1 MPKNSNLLS
10 HPAINIFSNNKPS
23 IGSDFI
29 ELQSVDSTNNYAMAK
44 VHAGLALH
52 GTAYFAHEQTAGK
65 GQRGKTWNT
74 TPGENI
80 IMSIVVEPQFL
91 LPIQQFF
98 LSAAIAVSC
107 YDFLTN
113 FFPDDWSIKWP
124 NDLYWRDRKA
134 GGILIE
140 SICKGN
146 DWLFAIV
153 GIGINVNQVQ
163 FPDNIKNPV
172 SLKQISGKTMKA
184 DELAKELCDFIEKR
198 YNELKNQGA
207 DQVLRRYNQLL
218 YKRNQAVRLKKGNI
232 IFETT
237 IKEVTS
243 QGHLLTFDTIDRSF
257 GFGEVEWIIER
268 GE

>member
-1 MPKNSNLLS
+1 MLKNSNLLS
-10 HPAINIFSNNKPS
+10 HPAINLFGNDKPS
-23 IGSDFI
+23 IGSNFI

-52 GTAYFAHEQTAGK
+52 GTAYFAHDQLAGK

-74 TPGENI
+74 APGENI
-80 IMSIVVEPQFL
+80 IMSIVLEPHFL
-91 LPIQQFF
+91 QPMQQFV

-107 YDFLTN
+107 YDFIVN
-113 FFPDDWSIKWP
+113 YFFDEWSIKWP

-153 GIGINVNQVQ
+153 GIGININQVQ
-163 FPDNIKNPV
+163 FPEHIKNAV
-172 SLKQISGKTMKA
+172 SLKQICGNTMMVV
-184 DELAKELCDFIEKR
+184 DLAKELCSFIDKR
-198 YNELKNQGA
+198 YSQLEQKGA
-207 DQVLRRYNQLL
+207 HQLL
-218 YKRNQAVRLKKGNI
+218 SEYNRLLFKRNQSVRLKKENI

-237 IKEVTS
+237 VKGVS
-243 QGHLLTFDTIDRSF
+243 QQGQLLTFDTIERSF
-257 GFGEVEWIIER
+257 DFGEVEWMM